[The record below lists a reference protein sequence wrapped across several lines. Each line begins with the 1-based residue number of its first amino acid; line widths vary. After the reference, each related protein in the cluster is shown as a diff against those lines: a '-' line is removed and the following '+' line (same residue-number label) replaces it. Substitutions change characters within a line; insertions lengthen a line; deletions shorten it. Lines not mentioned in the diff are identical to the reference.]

1 MTGATDTAE
10 VAVGLLSFC
19 PMVVASSVRRRTSV
33 QWPSNRAKYSHC
45 KKATV
50 RSIYGTNFGLSL
62 PFSEHCTE
70 KTLLLVGLSNGPLQ
84 RQGQSCTDE
93 RRLL

>member
-33 QWPSNRAKYSHC
+33 QWPSNRTKYSHG

-50 RSIYGTNFGLSL
+50 RSLYDTNFGLPL
-62 PFSEHCTE
+62 PSSEHCKE
-70 KTLLLVGLSNGPLQ
+70 KNVVAGWFFV
-84 RQGQSCTDE
+84 
-93 RRLL
+93 

>member
-19 PMVVASSVRRRTSV
+19 PMVVASSVHRRTSV
-33 QWPSNRAKYSHC
+33 QWPSNRTKYSHG
-45 KKATV
+45 KKAIV
-50 RSIYGTNFGLSL
+50 RSLYGTNFGILI
-62 PFSEHCTE
+62 PFSEHCAG
-70 KTLLLVGLSNGPLQ
+70 KNVVAGRPLQ